1 MINMLFFRNSIF
13 FTSILVLFMSISC
26 KSVEASFPDIDKP
39 EIEEIKPVES
49 VINIVMEV
57 NLAPFLK
64 TAEINT
70 PKVFSGNTSQCEGVS
85 YDYNFRR
92 DNIQFSTSK
101 KAINYVLNG
110 DFSLELNYCP
120 LCVTLWNGKSSCT
133 VPRLYGSCGIDEP
146 RLKYSLGYKTSLHL
160 NKNYTL
166 GSNTQLNYFKIID
179 PCEIT
184 FANYDVT
191 DRVKTE
197 IKKELIALEK
207 NIDKE
212 IKGIEMKSKINEAW
226 EALKTP
232 ISLNSYGFLY
242 LDPRGFALS
251 SIRYRNQKALFS
263 LNVFFSPLISTEP
276 MSFSEKPLQEMIKFE
291 EMNGFDIIT
300 DVRASYDSLSSIL
313 TKEFYNTEI
322 IVKGRPV
329 VIKEVN
335 LIGTQASRLVISMKF
350 EGFRKGT
357 IYLVGTPEINIEKQ
371 TIGFNNVDF
380 DIKTKNLLLKTSQWL
395 MSKKIINEIQDK
407 AIIDMSSSIDFIK
420 KSLENELSKEI
431 VEGIR
436 AESSIDDIKIIMLLL
451 ATDYLALRSNLKGDL
466 KILID

>member
-1 MINMLFFRNSIF
+1 
-13 FTSILVLFMSISC
+13 MSISC
-26 KSVEASFPDIDKP
+26 KSVEASFPDMDTAEID
-39 EIEEIKPVES
+39 EIKPVES
-49 VINIVMEV
+49 VMNIIMEV
-57 NLAPFLK
+57 NLSPFLK
-64 TAEINT
+64 SAENNT

-133 VPRLYGSCGIDEP
+133 VPRLYGSCGVDEP

-184 FANYDVT
+184 FVNYDVT

-207 NIDKE
+207 NIDNE
-212 IKGIEMKSKINEAW
+212 IKGIEIKPKINAVW

-232 ISLNSYGFLY
+232 IGIKNYGFLY
-242 LDPRGFALS
+242 LDPGGLALS
-251 SIRYRNQKALFS
+251 SIRYRNQKAFFS
-263 LNVFFSPLISTEP
+263 LNVIFSPLFSTKP
-276 MSFSEKPLQEMIKFE
+276 LSFSEKPLQEMVEFE

-313 TKEFYNTEI
+313 TKEFYNREI
-322 IVKGRPV
+322 TLKGRPIF
-329 VIKEVN
+329 IKEVK
-335 LIGTQASRLVISMKF
+335 LVGTQASRLVISMKF

-357 IYLVGTPEINIEKQ
+357 IYLVGTPEMNFEKQ
-371 TIGFNNVDF
+371 TIEFKNVDF
-380 DIKTKNLLLKTSQWL
+380 DIKTRNLLLKTSQWL
-395 MSKKIINEIQDK
+395 MSKKIINEIEDK
-407 AIIDMSSSIDFIK
+407 AIIDMSSSIDFLK

-436 AESSIDDIKIIMLLL
+436 AESNIEDIKIVKLLL
-451 ATDYLALRSNLKGDL
+451 AKDYLAIRSNLKGEL